1 MKLISCYI
9 AGFGKFINTSFDFN
23 SDLLVIKENNGWG
36 KTTLAD
42 FIRCMLYGLDGGRT
56 KSVRSNDRVRYE
68 PWQGASYGGSL
79 TFTYGERKFRVERN
93 FGKTP
98 AQDVARV
105 LDGNNM
111 PCYDFGEKA
120 ERLGVMLFG
129 LDSESYRKSVY
140 IPQGEIETDGLQGDL
155 KARLLAL
162 LNTGGVGDNGA
173 ERALEKLDAADRA
186 LRAKRKPAK
195 GKLDEIDEK
204 LAYISAQKADCE
216 CYGVNAAKLRGD
228 VAGLDNDIAFYNEQ
242 IRKAEEN
249 LEYASRQ
256 SELAFKR
263 DAYAQ
268 TQEQL
273 ANLQNQ
279 GQSLAYFFNG
289 IEPTTVNL
297 DGITQ
302 GVNEFYAVKEQAE
315 KAQSE
320 LNAMEGQY
328 QEMLGVRAKIEQ
340 LEGLEKTYEEILDG
354 DDDES
359 EERTKRGKKIVPKMK
374 KAYALAAL
382 LGVII
387 AIVGGVLIDGYP
399 KVGWP
404 ITGAG
409 VLVMLIV
416 FCMLLPKRQNL
427 HRKRRKKGKTRN
439 EAVEERLYNTQ
450 TERKQQ
456 EKLLSTYPKD
466 LEAQRKALL
475 QTKSQLQAELTARE
489 QGICNFLRNFRFEET
504 YDYRAA
510 VNLLQNRISAY
521 EQLSKQTEE
530 GQKRLSELERD
541 MQITQP
547 SQPTAYS
554 SIGELRAQKDGLTNQ
569 KEELLS
575 RRARALSDAEDLE
588 NRSDKSALSMQ
599 EESLMAEKARLEK
612 RHRAILQAKEI
623 LIRARG
629 NVATRYLIPV
639 EEGCKAYMQFL
650 QNDQTPVRFTAD
662 GEPLREEQGKLREIG
677 YYSAGMREL
686 LGFSIRIALIDAIF
700 NKEKPVLILDDPFV
714 NLDDEKTEKAKKL
727 VKELTKRYQVLYLT
741 CKKERKP

>member
-9 AGFGKFINTSFDFN
+9 AGFGKFLNTSFDFN

-98 AQDVARV
+98 AQDTARV

-129 LDSESYRKSVY
+129 MDSESYRNSVY

-216 CYGVNAAKLRGD
+216 GYGANAVKIRGD
-228 VAGLDNDIAFYNEQ
+228 LVELDNNIAFYNDQ

-263 DAYAQ
+263 DAYVQ

-273 ANLQNQ
+273 AGLQNQ
-279 GQSLAYFFNG
+279 SQNLAYFFNG
-289 IEPTTVNL
+289 VEPTTVNL
-297 DGITQ
+297 DGITK
-302 GVNEFYAVKEQAE
+302 GVNEFYAVKEQLE
-315 KAQSE
+315 KTQSN
-320 LNAMEGQY
+320 LNAIEGQY
-328 QEMLGVRAKIEQ
+328 QEMQGVRAKIEQ
-340 LEGLEKTYEEILDG
+340 LENLEKTYEEILDG
-354 DDDES
+354 DDDG
-359 EERTKRGKKIVPKMK
+359 EEQTKRGKKIVPKMK
-374 KAYALAAL
+374 KAYALVAL
-382 LGVII
+382 LGVVI

-427 HRKRRKKGKTRN
+427 HRKRRKKDKTRN
-439 EAVEERLYNTQ
+439 EAIEERLYNTQ

-466 LEAQRKALL
+466 LEPQRKALA
-475 QTKSQLQAELTARE
+475 QEKGQLQAELTARE

-521 EQLSKQTEE
+521 EQLAKQTEE
-530 GQKRLSELERD
+530 GQKRLNELEKD
-541 MQITQP
+541 MQISEP
-547 SQPTAYS
+547 SQPAAYS

-575 RRARALSDAEDLE
+575 RRARALSDAEE
-588 NRSDKSALSMQ
+588 YEKRSDKTSLNMQ

-623 LIRARG
+623 LLRARS

-650 QNDQTPVRFTAD
+650 QNDQTPVRFTAE

-677 YYSAGMREL
+677 YYSAGLREL
-686 LGFSIRIALIDAIF
+686 LGFSIRIALVDAIF

-714 NLDDEKTEKAKKL
+714 NLDDEKTEKAKKM
-727 VKELTKRYQVLYLT
+727 VKELSKRYQVLYLT